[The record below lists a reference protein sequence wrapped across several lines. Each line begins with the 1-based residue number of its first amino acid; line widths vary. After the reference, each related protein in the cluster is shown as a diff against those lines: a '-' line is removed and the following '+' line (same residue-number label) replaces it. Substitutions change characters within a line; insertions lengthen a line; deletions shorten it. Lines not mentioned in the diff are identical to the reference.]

1 MTFRLALNAQ
11 PRPCCPAQPS
21 VLEGLLDLF
30 YTEEAGF
37 EGTKYLLT

>member
-1 MTFRLALNAQ
+1 MF
-11 PRPCCPAQPS
+11 CPAQPS

-37 EGTKYLLT
+37 EGSRYLLT